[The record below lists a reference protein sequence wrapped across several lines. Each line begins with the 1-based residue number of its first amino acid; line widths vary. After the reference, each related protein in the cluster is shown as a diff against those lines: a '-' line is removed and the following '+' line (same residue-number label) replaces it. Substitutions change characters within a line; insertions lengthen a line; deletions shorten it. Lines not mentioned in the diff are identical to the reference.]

1 MAKAPFKIF
10 VIEDDKI
17 FAKMLSHHLSLNPD
31 FQIEV
36 FYTGKEFLNNLYKKP
51 DMISLDYNLPGM
63 SGSEIVEKVKASDP
77 DLPIVIV
84 SGQQDI
90 STAINLFKK
99 GVYDYIVKDEDSKER
114 LWNIATKVKEKH
126 DLEER
131 IDDLEAEVDRKYEFG
146 NLIKGTSPELQLI
159 FRLMQKA
166 IKANISVTVHGET
179 GTGKELVA
187 KSIHYNSPRKKHKF
201 VPVNVS
207 AIPSELV
214 ESEFFGHE
222 KGAFTGAVTARI
234 GKFEEADKGTLFLD
248 EIGDM
253 DPAMQA
259 KLLRVLQE
267 GQFNRI
273 GSNKTISVDVRVIS
287 ATHKNLEEEVQK
299 EHFREDLFYRLQGL
313 PIKIPPLRERKE
325 DIVILAKHF
334 IKEFCSKN
342 NLGPLKLSPK
352 AVKKLQEYNY
362 PGNVRELKAITDLA
376 AVMAS
381 SDQITEEDIMFSG
394 KSALDSL
401 LKEEHTMEEYQQLII
416 KHFLEKYDNKVR
428 LVAQKLGLG
437 KTTIYRM
444 LKDGKLE
451 E

>member
-1 MAKAPFKIF
+1 MAGKPFKIF
-10 VIEDDKI
+10 IVEDDKI
-17 FAKMLSHHLSLNPD
+17 FAKILSHHLSLNPD
-31 FQIEV
+31 FQVEE

-51 DMISLDYNLPGM
+51 DMISLDYNLPGP
-63 SGSEIVEKVKASDP
+63 SGMEIVEKVKAYDSK
-77 DLPIVIV
+77 LPIVIV

-90 STAINLFKK
+90 NTAVELFKK
-99 GVYDYIVKDEDSKER
+99 GVYDYIVKDDDSKER
-114 LWNIATKVKEKH
+114 LWNISAKIKEKH

-146 NLIKGTSPELQLI
+146 NLIKGSSQEIQQI

-166 IKANISVTVHGET
+166 VKANISVTVHGET

-187 KSIHYNSPRKKHKF
+187 KSIHFNSSRKKHKF

-207 AIPSELV
+207 AIPSELI

-222 KGAFTGAVTARI
+222 KGAFTGAVSSRI
-234 GKFEEADKGTLFLD
+234 GKFEEAHKGTLFLD

-267 GQFNRI
+267 GQFSRI
-273 GSNKTISVDVRVIS
+273 GSNKTVSVDVRVIS
-287 ATHKNLEEEVQK
+287 ATHKNLEEEVK
-299 EHFREDLFYRLQGL
+299 KGTFREDLFYRLQGL
-313 PIKIPPLRERKE
+313 PIKIPPLRQRKE
-325 DIVILAKHF
+325 DIVILAKSF
-334 IKEFCSKN
+334 LAEFCKKN
-342 NLGPLKLSPK
+342 SLPRLKLSRG
-352 AVKKLQEYNY
+352 AIKKLQEYNY

-376 AVMAS
+376 AVMATTNE
-381 SDQITEEDIMFSG
+381 ITEEDIMFSG
-394 KSALDSL
+394 QSSIDNL
-401 LKEEHTMEEYQQLII
+401 LKEEMTMDEYQQLII

-428 LVAQKLGLG
+428 LVADKLGLG

-444 LKDGKLE
+444 MKEGKF
-451 E
+451 

>member
-1 MAKAPFKIF
+1 MAEKPFKIF
-10 VIEDDKI
+10 IVEDDKI
-17 FAKMLSHHLSLNPD
+17 FAKILSHHLSLNPD
-31 FQIEV
+31 FQVEV
-36 FYTGKEFLNNLYKKP
+36 FHTGKEFLSSLYKKP
-51 DMISLDYNLPGM
+51 DMISLDYNLPGL
-63 SGSEIVEKVKASDP
+63 SGMEIIDKVKSYDKA
-77 DLPIVIV
+77 LPIVIV

-90 STAINLFKK
+90 NTAIELFKK
-99 GVYDYIVKDEDSKER
+99 GVYDYIVKDDDTKER
-114 LWNIATKVKEKH
+114 LWSITAKIKEKH

-146 NLIKGTSPELQLI
+146 NLIKGTSQQIQQI

-166 IKANISVTVHGET
+166 VKANISVTVHGET

-187 KSIHYNSPRKKHKF
+187 KSIHYNSARKKHKF

-207 AIPSELV
+207 AIPSELI

-222 KGAFTGAVTARI
+222 KGAFTGAVSSRI
-234 GKFEEADKGTLFLD
+234 GKFEEANKGTLFLD

-267 GQFNRI
+267 GQFSRI

-287 ATHKNLEEEVQK
+287 ATHKNLEEEVK
-299 EHFREDLFYRLQGL
+299 NGSFREDLFYRLQGL

-334 IKEFCSKN
+334 IADFCKKN
-342 NLGPLKLSPK
+342 NLPELSLTRG
-352 AVKKLQEYNY
+352 AIKKLQEYNY

-376 AVMAS
+376 AVMS
-381 SDQITEEDIMFSG
+381 TTKQITEEDIMFSG
-394 KSALDSL
+394 QSSLDNL
-401 LKEEHTMEEYQQLII
+401 LKEEMTMDEYQHLII

-428 LVAQKLGLG
+428 LVADKLGLG

-444 LKDGKLE
+444 MKEGKL
-451 E
+451 